1 MDAAEF
7 VKIWQK
13 AELTE
18 RSAAQQHYLNLCE
31 VFDHPKPADADPS
44 GIWYTIERNV
54 EKPDGEHNRT
64 KLPS

>member
-18 RSAAQQHYLNLCE
+18 RSAAEQHYLNLCE
-31 VFDHPKPADADPS
+31 VFDHHGHRALISYIGKM
-44 GIWYTIERNV
+44 
-54 EKPDGEHNRT
+54 
-64 KLPS
+64 